1 MGNSILIS
9 QAAKVAPEFLDIGKI
24 SSNAA
29 NKVVAMHQQAQ
40 ARKDLEKR
48 NQRAKVEGYLNS
60 MPAGIELS
68 KIPPAQQ
75 QAIDTWS
82 KNQKMVYAE
91 AAKNI
96 GNYEVGSEEYIDA
109 MTAMT
114 SVKASF
120 TNLDNNLT
128 TFKVNKT
135 EYLKSSSEGALSAGN
150 DGAQGNLLAG
160 IYTDESGMSFDP
172 NGNLSFIDFEGN
184 ETALNNIPDFFNK
197 DFQSADALINMNST
211 IYNAGAKLD
220 GPTKNMYRQKVLN
233 MVKKGGRETLLSL
246 ATDDLIQQGG
256 LGIVDQD
263 LLTNPARH
271 DELEQAVVE
280 SYMNI
285 LNNSADVG
293 FQKKQKTKSSN
304 SNTSD
309 YKYGQATRDDL
320 KIYSKPAQETYGNL
334 KSKIKEIDSNGM
346 NDPIEL
352 KVTEVN
358 KILKSNNPDFQDL
371 VINDDGSVHML
382 VFDKNGNEIID
393 DEGFSETKKI
403 DFNDNNSV
411 VELIIS
417 SLGSG
422 ISEDAKA
429 VLRQQMKGGRT
440 TSPSKPVVE
449 LTQEEKDKLFDD

>member
-1 MGNSILIS
+1 MLIS
-9 QAAKVAPEFLDIGKI
+9 GAAKVAPKFLDIGKI
-24 SSNAA
+24 TSKAA
-29 NKVVAMHQQAQ
+29 DKVGAIYQQIQ
-40 ARKDLEKR
+40 AKKDLETR
-48 NQRAKVEGYLNS
+48 NQRAKVEGYLNN

-96 GNYEVGSEEYIDA
+96 GNYEVGSEEYVDA

-150 DGAQGNLLAG
+150 DGAQGDLLAG

-184 ETALNNIPDFFNK
+184 ETALNNVPDFFNK
-197 DFQSADALINMNST
+197 DFQSADALITMNSS

-271 DELEQAVVE
+271 VELEQAVVE

-304 SNTSD
+304 SNTSSNI
-309 YKYGQATRDDL
+309 KYGQATRDDL
-320 KIYSKPAQETYGNL
+320 NIYEEPVTGTYNDIQGKL
-334 KSKIKEIDSNGM
+334 KEIEGKGL

-352 KVTEVN
+352 QVTEIN
-358 KILKSNNPDFQDL
+358 KIMKSNNSSIPDL
-371 VINDDGSVHML
+371 VIQDGKVYADDG
-382 VFDKNGNEIID
+382 DGNGTERYI
-393 DEGFSETKKI
+393 
-403 DFNDNNSV
+403 
-411 VELIIS
+411 
-417 SLGSG
+417 
-422 ISEDAKA
+422 
-429 VLRQQMKGGRT
+429 
-440 TSPSKPVVE
+440 
-449 LTQEEKDKLFDD
+449 

>member
-1 MGNSILIS
+1 MGNSVLIS
-9 QAAKVAPEFLDIGKI
+9 GAAKVAPKFLDIGKI
-24 SSNAA
+24 TSNAA
-29 NKVVAMHQQAQ
+29 DKVGAIYQQIQ
-40 ARKDLEKR
+40 AKKDLETR
-48 NQRAKVEGYLNS
+48 NQRAKVEGYLNN

-96 GNYEVGSEEYIDA
+96 GNYEVGSEEYVDA

-150 DGAQGNLLAG
+150 NGAQGNLLAG

-197 DFQSADALINMNST
+197 DFQSADALITMNSS

-271 DELEQAVVE
+271 VELEQAVVE

-304 SNTSD
+304 SNTSSNI
-309 YKYGQATRDDL
+309 KYGQATRDDL
-320 KIYSKPAQETYGNL
+320 NIYEEPVTGTYNDIQGKL
-334 KSKIKEIDSNGM
+334 KEIEGKGL

-352 KVTEVN
+352 QVTEIN
-358 KILKSNNPDFQDL
+358 KIMKSNNSSIPDL
-371 VINDDGSVHML
+371 VIQDGKVYADDGDGNGTEIDIFNNDVL
-382 VFDKNGNEIID
+382 VDYVI
-393 DEGFSETKKI
+393 
-403 DFNDNNSV
+403 NNM
-411 VELIIS
+411 
-417 SLGSG
+417 GKG
-422 ISEDAKA
+422 IGDDAKMI
-429 VLRQQMKGGRT
+429 LKRKLKGGGT
-440 TSPSKPVVE
+440 TSPSVKTKGDASI
-449 LTQEEKDKLFDD
+449 L

>member
-1 MGNSILIS
+1 MGNSVLIS
-9 QAAKVAPEFLDIGKI
+9 GAAKVAPEFLDIGKI
-24 SSNAA
+24 SSEAA
-29 NKVVAMHQQAQ
+29 NKVGAIYQQVQ

-48 NQRAKVEGYLNS
+48 NQRAKVEGYLNN

-96 GNYEVGSEEYIDA
+96 GNYEVGSEEYVDA
-109 MTAMT
+109 MTTMT

-150 DGAQGNLLAG
+150 DGAQGDLLAR
-160 IYTDESGMSFDP
+160 IYTDETGMSFDP
-172 NGNLSFIDFEGN
+172 NGNLSFIDIDGN

-263 LLTNPARH
+263 LLYNPARH
-271 DELEQAVVE
+271 VELEQAVVE

-285 LNNSADVG
+285 LSNSANIG
-293 FQKKQKTKSSN
+293 FEKKQTAARKASKGGN
-304 SNTSD
+304 VKRQNV
-309 YKYGQATRDDL
+309 YGQNIDNELEIYGGDAQRVYSDITSALSDL
-320 KIYSKPAQETYGNL
+320 DKVDIL
-334 KSKIKEIDSNGM
+334 V
-346 NDPIEL
+346 NDPKGTRQKQKADAINRIL
-352 KVTEVN
+352 LTVN
-358 KILKSNNPDFQDL
+358 KNASQLSVDKDNVIYIDEGDDEKGGDPGIDFQDKASIADYIL
-371 VINDDGSVHML
+371 EQIA
-382 VFDKNGNEIID
+382 
-393 DEGFSETKKI
+393 DEGSMNPDTI
-403 DFNDNNSV
+403 R
-411 VELIIS
+411 LIRNKLLS
-417 SLGSG
+417 
-422 ISEDAKA
+422 
-429 VLRQQMKGGRT
+429 
-440 TSPSKPVVE
+440 SKPNTKTTTAGDPA
-449 LTQEEKDKLFDD
+449 LI

>member
-1 MGNSILIS
+1 MLIS
-9 QAAKVAPEFLDIGKI
+9 GAAKVAPKFLDIGKI
-24 SSNAA
+24 TSKAA
-29 NKVVAMHQQAQ
+29 DKVGAIYQQIQ
-40 ARKDLEKR
+40 AKKDLETR
-48 NQRAKVEGYLNS
+48 NQRAKVEGYLNN

-96 GNYEVGSEEYIDA
+96 GNYEVGSEEYVDA

-150 DGAQGNLLAG
+150 NGAQGNLLAG

-184 ETALNNIPDFFNK
+184 ETALNNVPDFFNK
-197 DFQSADALINMNST
+197 DFQSADALITMNSS

-271 DELEQAVVE
+271 VELEQAVVE

-304 SNTSD
+304 SNTSSNI
-309 YKYGQATRDDL
+309 KYGQATRDDL
-320 KIYSKPAQETYGNL
+320 NIYEEPVTGTYNDIQGKL
-334 KSKIKEIDSNGM
+334 KEIEGKGL

-352 KVTEVN
+352 QVTEIN
-358 KILKSNNPDFQDL
+358 KIMKSNNSSIPDL
-371 VINDDGSVHML
+371 VIQDGKVYADDGDGNGTEIDIFNNDVL
-382 VFDKNGNEIID
+382 VDYVI
-393 DEGFSETKKI
+393 
-403 DFNDNNSV
+403 NNM
-411 VELIIS
+411 
-417 SLGSG
+417 GKG
-422 ISEDAKA
+422 IGDDAKMI
-429 VLRQQMKGGRT
+429 LKRKLKGGGT
-440 TSPSKPVVE
+440 TSPSVKTKGDASI
-449 LTQEEKDKLFDD
+449 L

>member
-1 MGNSILIS
+1 MGNSVLIS
-9 QAAKVAPEFLDIGKI
+9 GAAKVAPKFLDIGKI
-24 SSNAA
+24 TSKAA
-29 NKVVAMHQQAQ
+29 DKVGAIYQQIQ
-40 ARKDLEKR
+40 AKKDLETR
-48 NQRAKVEGYLNS
+48 NQRAKVEGYLNN

-96 GNYEVGSEEYIDA
+96 GNYEVGSEEYVDA

-150 DGAQGNLLAG
+150 NGAQGNLLAG

-184 ETALNNIPDFFNK
+184 ETALNNVPDFFNK
-197 DFQSADALINMNST
+197 DFQSADALITMNSS

-271 DELEQAVVE
+271 VELEQAVVE

-304 SNTSD
+304 SNTSSNI
-309 YKYGQATRDDL
+309 KYGQATRDDL
-320 KIYSKPAQETYGNL
+320 NIYEEPVTGTYNDIQGKL
-334 KSKIKEIDSNGM
+334 KEIEGKGL

-352 KVTEVN
+352 QVTEIN
-358 KILKSNNPDFQDL
+358 KIMKSNNSSIPDL
-371 VINDDGSVHML
+371 VIQDGKVYADDGDGNGTEIDIFNNDVL
-382 VFDKNGNEIID
+382 VDYVI
-393 DEGFSETKKI
+393 
-403 DFNDNNSV
+403 NNM
-411 VELIIS
+411 
-417 SLGSG
+417 GKG
-422 ISEDAKA
+422 IGDDAKMI
-429 VLRQQMKGGRT
+429 LKRKLKGGGT
-440 TSPSKPVVE
+440 TSPSVKTKGDASI
-449 LTQEEKDKLFDD
+449 L

>member
-1 MGNSILIS
+1 MGNSVLIS
-9 QAAKVAPEFLDIGKI
+9 GAAKVAPKFLDIGKI
-24 SSNAA
+24 TSKAA
-29 NKVVAMHQQAQ
+29 DKVGAIYQQIQ
-40 ARKDLEKR
+40 AKKDLETR
-48 NQRAKVEGYLNS
+48 NQRAKVEGYLNN

-96 GNYEVGSEEYIDA
+96 GNYEVGSEEYVDA

-150 DGAQGNLLAG
+150 NGAQGNLLAG

-197 DFQSADALINMNST
+197 DFQSADALITMNSS

-271 DELEQAVVE
+271 VELEQAVVE

-304 SNTSD
+304 SNTSSNI
-309 YKYGQATRDDL
+309 KYGQATRDDL
-320 KIYSKPAQETYGNL
+320 NIYEEPVTGTYNDIQGKL
-334 KSKIKEIDSNGM
+334 KEIEGKGL

-352 KVTEVN
+352 QVTEIN
-358 KILKSNNPDFQDL
+358 KIMKSNNSSIPDL
-371 VINDDGSVHML
+371 VIQDGKVYADDGDGNGTEIDIFNNDVL
-382 VFDKNGNEIID
+382 VDYVI
-393 DEGFSETKKI
+393 
-403 DFNDNNSV
+403 NNM
-411 VELIIS
+411 
-417 SLGSG
+417 GKG
-422 ISEDAKA
+422 IGDDAKMI
-429 VLRQQMKGGRT
+429 LKRKLKGGGT
-440 TSPSKPVVE
+440 TSPSVKTKGDASI
-449 LTQEEKDKLFDD
+449 L

>member
-1 MGNSILIS
+1 MLIS
-9 QAAKVAPEFLDIGKI
+9 GAAKVAPKFLDIGKI
-24 SSNAA
+24 TSEAA
-29 NKVVAMHQQAQ
+29 NKVGAIYQQVQ

-48 NQRAKVEGYLNS
+48 NQRAKVEGYLNN

-96 GNYEVGSEEYIDA
+96 GNYEVGSEEYVDA

-150 DGAQGNLLAG
+150 NGAQGNLLAG

-184 ETALNNIPDFFNK
+184 ETALNNVPDFFNK
-197 DFQSADALINMNST
+197 DFQSADALITMNSS

-271 DELEQAVVE
+271 VELEQAVVE

-304 SNTSD
+304 SNTSSNI
-309 YKYGQATRDDL
+309 KYGQATRDDL
-320 KIYSKPAQETYGNL
+320 NIYEEPVTGTYNDIQGKL
-334 KSKIKEIDSNGM
+334 KEIEGKGL

-352 KVTEVN
+352 QVTEIN
-358 KILKSNNPDFQDL
+358 KIMKSNNSSIPDL
-371 VINDDGSVHML
+371 VIQDGKVYADDGDGNGTEIDIFNNDVL
-382 VFDKNGNEIID
+382 VDYVI
-393 DEGFSETKKI
+393 
-403 DFNDNNSV
+403 NNM
-411 VELIIS
+411 
-417 SLGSG
+417 GKG
-422 ISEDAKA
+422 IGDDAKMI
-429 VLRQQMKGGRT
+429 LKRKLKGGGT
-440 TSPSKPVVE
+440 TSPSVKTKGDASI
-449 LTQEEKDKLFDD
+449 L

>member
-1 MGNSILIS
+1 MLIS
-9 QAAKVAPEFLDIGKI
+9 GAAKVAPKFLDIGKI
-24 SSNAA
+24 TSKAA
-29 NKVVAMHQQAQ
+29 DKVGAIYQQIQ
-40 ARKDLEKR
+40 AKKDLETR
-48 NQRAKVEGYLNS
+48 NQRAKVEGYLNN

-96 GNYEVGSEEYIDA
+96 GNYEVGSEEYVDA

-150 DGAQGNLLAG
+150 DGAQGDLLAG

-184 ETALNNIPDFFNK
+184 ETALNNVPDFFNK
-197 DFQSADALINMNST
+197 DFQSADALITMNSS

-271 DELEQAVVE
+271 VELEQAVVE

-304 SNTSD
+304 SNTSSNI
-309 YKYGQATRDDL
+309 KYGQATRDDL
-320 KIYSKPAQETYGNL
+320 NIYEEPVTGTYNDIQGKL
-334 KSKIKEIDSNGM
+334 KEIEGKGL

-352 KVTEVN
+352 QVTEIN
-358 KILKSNNPDFQDL
+358 KIMKSNNSSIPDL
-371 VINDDGSVHML
+371 VIQDGKVYADDG
-382 VFDKNGNEIID
+382 DGNGTEID
-393 DEGFSETKKI
+393 MS
-403 DFNDNNSV
+403 
-411 VELIIS
+411 LIIW
-417 SLGSG
+417 
-422 ISEDAKA
+422 
-429 VLRQQMKGGRT
+429 
-440 TSPSKPVVE
+440 
-449 LTQEEKDKLFDD
+449 EKV

>member
-1 MGNSILIS
+1 MGNSVLIS
-9 QAAKVAPEFLDIGKI
+9 GAAKVAPKFLDIGKI
-24 SSNAA
+24 TSKAA
-29 NKVVAMHQQAQ
+29 DKVGAIYQQIQ
-40 ARKDLEKR
+40 AKKDLETR
-48 NQRAKVEGYLNS
+48 NQRAKVEGYLNN

-96 GNYEVGSEEYIDA
+96 GNYEVGSEEYVDA

-150 DGAQGNLLAG
+150 NGAQGNLLAG

-184 ETALNNIPDFFNK
+184 ETALNNVPDFFNK
-197 DFQSADALINMNST
+197 DFQSADALITMNSS

-271 DELEQAVVE
+271 VELEQAVVE

-304 SNTSD
+304 SNTSSNI
-309 YKYGQATRDDL
+309 KYGQATRDDL
-320 KIYSKPAQETYGNL
+320 NIYDIQGKL
-334 KSKIKEIDSNGM
+334 KEIEGKGL

-352 KVTEVN
+352 QVTEIN
-358 KILKSNNPDFQDL
+358 KIMKSNNSSIPDL
-371 VINDDGSVHML
+371 VIQDGKVYADDGDGNGTEIDIFNNDVL
-382 VFDKNGNEIID
+382 VDYVI
-393 DEGFSETKKI
+393 
-403 DFNDNNSV
+403 NNM
-411 VELIIS
+411 
-417 SLGSG
+417 GKG
-422 ISEDAKA
+422 IGDDAKMI
-429 VLRQQMKGGRT
+429 LKRKLKGGGT
-440 TSPSKPVVE
+440 TSPSVKTKGDASI
-449 LTQEEKDKLFDD
+449 L

>member
-1 MGNSILIS
+1 MGNSVLIS
-9 QAAKVAPEFLDIGKI
+9 GAAKVAPKFLDIGKI
-24 SSNAA
+24 TSEAA
-29 NKVVAMHQQAQ
+29 NKVGAIYQQVQ

-48 NQRAKVEGYLNS
+48 NQRAKVEGYLNN

-109 MTAMT
+109 MTTMT

-150 DGAQGNLLAG
+150 DGAQGDLLAG

-172 NGNLSFIDFEGN
+172 NGNLSFIDIDGN

-197 DFQSADALINMNST
+197 DFQSADALITMNSS

-271 DELEQAVVE
+271 VELEQAVVE

-304 SNTSD
+304 SNTSSNI
-309 YKYGQATRDDL
+309 KYGQATRDDL
-320 KIYSKPAQETYGNL
+320 NIYEEPVTGTYNDIQGKL
-334 KSKIKEIDSNGM
+334 KEIEGKGL

-352 KVTEVN
+352 QVTEIN
-358 KILKSNNPDFQDL
+358 KIMKSNNSSIPDL
-371 VINDDGSVHML
+371 VIQDGKVYADDGDGNGTEIDIFNNDVL
-382 VFDKNGNEIID
+382 VDYVI
-393 DEGFSETKKI
+393 
-403 DFNDNNSV
+403 NNM
-411 VELIIS
+411 
-417 SLGSG
+417 GKG
-422 ISEDAKA
+422 IGDDAKMI
-429 VLRQQMKGGRT
+429 LKRKLKGGGT
-440 TSPSKPVVE
+440 TSPSVKTKGDASI
-449 LTQEEKDKLFDD
+449 L

>member
-1 MGNSILIS
+1 MLIS
-9 QAAKVAPEFLDIGKI
+9 GAAKVAPKFLDIGKI
-24 SSNAA
+24 TSNAA
-29 NKVVAMHQQAQ
+29 DKVGAIYQQIQ
-40 ARKDLEKR
+40 AKKDLETR
-48 NQRAKVEGYLNS
+48 NQRAKVEGYLNN

-96 GNYEVGSEEYIDA
+96 GNYEVGSEEYVDA

-150 DGAQGNLLAG
+150 NGAQGNLLAG

-184 ETALNNIPDFFNK
+184 ETALNNVPDFFNK
-197 DFQSADALINMNST
+197 DFQSADALITMNSS

-271 DELEQAVVE
+271 VELEQAVVE

-304 SNTSD
+304 SNTSSNI
-309 YKYGQATRDDL
+309 KYGQATRDDL
-320 KIYSKPAQETYGNL
+320 NIYEEPVTGTYNDIQGKL
-334 KSKIKEIDSNGM
+334 KEIEGKGL

-352 KVTEVN
+352 QVTEIN
-358 KILKSNNPDFQDL
+358 KIMKSNNSSIPDL
-371 VINDDGSVHML
+371 VIQDGKVYADDGDGNGTEIDIFNNDVL
-382 VFDKNGNEIID
+382 VDYVI
-393 DEGFSETKKI
+393 
-403 DFNDNNSV
+403 NNM
-411 VELIIS
+411 
-417 SLGSG
+417 GKG
-422 ISEDAKA
+422 IGDDAKMI
-429 VLRQQMKGGRT
+429 LKRKLKGGGT
-440 TSPSKPVVE
+440 TSPSVKTKGDASI
-449 LTQEEKDKLFDD
+449 L

>member
-1 MGNSILIS
+1 MGNSVLIS
-9 QAAKVAPEFLDIGKI
+9 GAAKVAPKFLDIGKI
-24 SSNAA
+24 TSNAA
-29 NKVVAMHQQAQ
+29 DKVGAIYQQIQ
-40 ARKDLEKR
+40 AKKDLETR
-48 NQRAKVEGYLNS
+48 NQRAKVEGYLNN

-96 GNYEVGSEEYIDA
+96 GNYEVGSEEYVDA

-150 DGAQGNLLAG
+150 NGAQGNLLAG

-184 ETALNNIPDFFNK
+184 ETALNNVPDFFNK
-197 DFQSADALINMNST
+197 DFQSADALITMNSS

-271 DELEQAVVE
+271 VELEQAVVE

-304 SNTSD
+304 SNTSSNI
-309 YKYGQATRDDL
+309 KYGQATRDDL
-320 KIYSKPAQETYGNL
+320 NIYEEPVTGTYNDIQGKL
-334 KSKIKEIDSNGM
+334 KEIEGKGL

-352 KVTEVN
+352 QVTEIN
-358 KILKSNNPDFQDL
+358 KIMKSNNSSIPDL
-371 VINDDGSVHML
+371 VIQDGKVYADDGDGNGTEIDIFNNDVL
-382 VFDKNGNEIID
+382 VDYVI
-393 DEGFSETKKI
+393 
-403 DFNDNNSV
+403 NNM
-411 VELIIS
+411 
-417 SLGSG
+417 GKG
-422 ISEDAKA
+422 IGDDAKMI
-429 VLRQQMKGGRT
+429 LKRKLKGGGT
-440 TSPSKPVVE
+440 TSPSVKTKGDASI
-449 LTQEEKDKLFDD
+449 L

>member
-1 MGNSILIS
+1 MLIS
-9 QAAKVAPEFLDIGKI
+9 GAAKVAPKFLDIGKI
-24 SSNAA
+24 TSKAA
-29 NKVVAMHQQAQ
+29 DKVGAIYQQIQ
-40 ARKDLEKR
+40 AKKDLETR
-48 NQRAKVEGYLNS
+48 NQRAKVEGYLNN

-96 GNYEVGSEEYIDA
+96 GNYEVGSEEYVDA

-150 DGAQGNLLAG
+150 NGAQGNLLAG

-197 DFQSADALINMNST
+197 DFQSADALITMNSS

-271 DELEQAVVE
+271 VELEQAVVE

-304 SNTSD
+304 SNTSSNI
-309 YKYGQATRDDL
+309 KYGQATRDDL
-320 KIYSKPAQETYGNL
+320 NIYEEPVTGTYNDIQGKL
-334 KSKIKEIDSNGM
+334 KEIEGKGL

-352 KVTEVN
+352 QVTEIN
-358 KILKSNNPDFQDL
+358 KIMKSNNSSIPDL
-371 VINDDGSVHML
+371 VIQDGKVYADDGDGNGTEIDIFNNDVL
-382 VFDKNGNEIID
+382 VDYVI
-393 DEGFSETKKI
+393 
-403 DFNDNNSV
+403 NNM
-411 VELIIS
+411 
-417 SLGSG
+417 GKG
-422 ISEDAKA
+422 IGDDAKMI
-429 VLRQQMKGGRT
+429 LKRKLKGGGT
-440 TSPSKPVVE
+440 TSPSVKTKGDASI
-449 LTQEEKDKLFDD
+449 L

>member
-304 SNTSD
+304 SNTSSNV
-309 YKYGQATRDDL
+309 KYGQATRDDL
-320 KIYSKPAQETYGNL
+320 NIYEEPVTGTYNDIQGKL
-334 KSKIKEIDSNGM
+334 KEIEGKGL

-352 KVTEVN
+352 QVTEIN
-358 KILKSNNPDFQDL
+358 KIMKSNNSSIPDL
-371 VINDDGSVHML
+371 VIQDGKVYIPTGDGNGTEIDIFNNDVL
-382 VFDKNGNEIID
+382 VDYVI
-393 DEGFSETKKI
+393 
-403 DFNDNNSV
+403 NNM
-411 VELIIS
+411 
-417 SLGSG
+417 GKG
-422 ISEDAKA
+422 IGDDAKMI
-429 VLRQQMKGGRT
+429 LKRKLKGGNSNKTTTT
-440 TSPSKPVVE
+440 TSSNPNKSKG
-449 LTQEEKDKLFDD
+449 L